1 MNTLTYT
8 YIYTYTQTHFFFLC
22 TGATAAARRWTERET
37 SSTREREDC
46 YGSTQVLSDSFF
58 HVLTHKRGVCTL
70 FLVLSSF
77 FLRFL
82 SPLRNPF
89 VSQIDCATIVL
100 IGGVCALKPKYS
112 RCRIWPI
119 KILTLTPL
127 FQPSILTRW
136 LSPNMHNKH
145 CTSELSLATHT
156 HSCIL
161 YSLAVST
168 RNLLDVGNKASPKFK
183 NVCVCT
189 YCGLHFCNAP
199 CLIYYGGCVCNHLSS
214 HLCRDAEKEIQDVSL
229 FVVFLQQCIEEEQE
243 VVVSVCR
250 LSVRW
255 WLLLLLLS
263 KVV

>member
-1 MNTLTYT
+1 MCAVGSFSLSLSLPHEHTNIHIYLHVHTNT
-8 YIYTYTQTHFFFLC
+8 FFFLC

-37 SSTREREDC
+37 YSTREREDC

-127 FQPSILTRW
+127 FQPSILTR
-136 LSPNMHNKH
+136 
-145 CTSELSLATHT
+145 
-156 HSCIL
+156 
-161 YSLAVST
+161 
-168 RNLLDVGNKASPKFK
+168 
-183 NVCVCT
+183 
-189 YCGLHFCNAP
+189 
-199 CLIYYGGCVCNHLSS
+199 
-214 HLCRDAEKEIQDVSL
+214 
-229 FVVFLQQCIEEEQE
+229 
-243 VVVSVCR
+243 
-250 LSVRW
+250 
-255 WLLLLLLS
+255 
-263 KVV
+263 